1 VIDMSYVIAE
11 AMAADA
17 GLSSSTSGR
26 IYADEL
32 PKDVGYPCVL
42 VRDIDVVDATPPT
55 QAYDR
60 YDEQIDV
67 IGAPD
72 AYAEAKAIAGDV
84 RRFLFDLRGPV
95 EGGGIN
101 ATTVEQTTF
110 LVDDS
115 VSPAHPRWVLA
126 VEVTARTTT
135 EGG

>member
-1 VIDMSYVIAE
+1 MIDMSYVIAE
-11 AMAADA
+11 AMAADS

-32 PKDVGYPCVL
+32 PHGVEYPCVI

-60 YDEQIDV
+60 YEEQVDV
-67 IGAPD
+67 IGAHD
-72 AYAEAKAIAGDV
+72 GYAEVKAIAGDV
-84 RRFLFDLRGPV
+84 RRFLFALRGPV
-95 EGGGIN
+95 DGGGIN

-110 LVDDS
+110 LIDDS
-115 VSPAHPRWVLA
+115 VSPARPRWVLA